1 MYGAFPVLNF
11 MGESVLY
18 VFFADGDLQT
28 LFVSFKNYILFSFP
42 VRQSFASWFWWIIA
56 VAKYTAVRIKPQ

>member
-11 MGESVLY
+11 MSESVLY

-28 LFVSFKNYILFSFP
+28 LCLLRTTYCFLSLLDSPLLHGFGG
-42 VRQSFASWFWWIIA
+42 
-56 VAKYTAVRIKPQ
+56 